1 MSTQNTNGLNY
12 IIQAINN
19 IVEPKV
25 SSLKYDKTY
34 RAKVTQQIDT
44 GIYMVQIN
52 NIEYRLSYS
61 GTLNVGDIVKVKAP
75 LNNFSDIYIE
85 AMPGSGGSGGT
96 TNYNDLTNKPV
107 LNSNYTNSQVP
118 NDSEIIKG
126 IISLHK
132 ISKTGNYGDLNNL
145 PDLNFIPISQKG
157 KADGVATLGAN
168 SKVPKEEL
176 PDDTVYDSNYVHT
189 DENFTSILK
198 SKLDGIDAGA
208 QVNKIE
214 VVQKNGTPL
223 PITNKTV
230 NVIVPTKTSDLINDG
245 DGTLPF
251 ISSLPIATTNT
262 LGGIK
267 VGANLN
273 ITSDGF
279 LNATGGSDRVQ
290 IFSGSIAGG
299 NPMSINTTWKNLGKF
314 KNLLLELY
322 LTSVNSMGFIKI
334 PYELLSD
341 GDNLYDGKRNIN
353 VYTSEYIFNGI
364 KVVHCI
370 PTSNITENTIQFDGF
385 EGVILK
391 MYIDY

>member
-314 KNLLLELY
+314 KNLLLELN
-322 LTSVNSMGFIKI
+322 LTSVNSIGFIKI

-353 VYTSEYIFNGI
+353 AYTSEYIFNGI

-370 PTSNITENTIQFDGF
+370 PASNITENTIQFDGF